1 MTIGTLSRA
10 DTRIRDAVLQ
20 QLEWDSE
27 VDASAIGVTARE
39 NVVTLTG
46 FVDSYAGKLAA
57 ERIAKR
63 IHGVRAVANDIQVRL
78 RLERTD
84 SEIAADAARA
94 LELRVPLP
102 KSVQAVV
109 HNGHLTLTGKVS
121 TLFHRAIAEKA
132 VRHIRGLKGVVSF
145 ITVTPAVTERDVRK
159 EIARALH
166 RDATTGGR
174 AIDVTVSGSTVTLRG
189 EVVSWHERESAER
202 AAMHAPG
209 ITEVDN
215 KILVSWMPAEPPD
228 DEDTDQ
234 S

>member
-10 DTRIRDAVLQ
+10 DTRIRDAMLQ

-27 VDASAIGVTARE
+27 VDASAIGVTAKE
-39 NVVTLTG
+39 NVVALTG
-46 FVDSYAGKLAA
+46 FVDSYAAKLAA

-63 IHGVRAVANDIQVRL
+63 VPGVRAVANDIQVRL

-84 SEIAADAARA
+84 AEIAADAARA
-94 LELRVPLP
+94 LELRAPLLQ
-102 KSVQAVV
+102 SVQAVV
-109 HNGHLTLTGKVS
+109 HNGHLTLTGRVS
-121 TLFHRAIAEKA
+121 TLFHQAIAEKA
-132 VRHIRGLKGVVSF
+132 VRHIRGLKSVVNH
-145 ITVTPAVTERDVRK
+145 ITVAPAITARDVRK

-174 AIDVTVSGSTVTLRG
+174 RIEVTVSGSKVILRG
-189 EVVSWHERESAER
+189 EVVAWQERESAER

-215 KILVSWMPAEPPD
+215 QIVVRWMTEERRD
-228 DEDTDQ
+228 YDETD
-234 S
+234 